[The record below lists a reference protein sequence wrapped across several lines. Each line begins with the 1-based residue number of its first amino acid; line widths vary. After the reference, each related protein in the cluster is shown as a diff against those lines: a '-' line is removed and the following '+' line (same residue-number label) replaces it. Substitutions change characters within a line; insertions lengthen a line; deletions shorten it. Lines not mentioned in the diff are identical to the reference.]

1 MKMSNNIG
9 ILESSD
15 VMHSTSRTTRLLELM
30 KKGDDAFNTRDQ
42 ATLDVIHHPDMIA
55 YVTGNAQPIYG
66 RDSHAKFMNQFVRMF
81 PDAHVHTPYPI
92 HFGSGDW
99 MTVITNVTGAFTGEM
114 KLPDGNVVPPTGKKF
129 DVEFAQTTKWK
140 GDQLI
145 EIAAFW
151 DAALLA
157 RQLGLA

>member
-1 MKMSNNIG
+1 MITKEKI
-9 ILESSD
+9 
-15 VMHSTSRTTRLLELM
+15 TSRTTHLVELM
-30 KKGDDAFNTRDQ
+30 TKGDDAFNNRDQ

-55 YVTGNAQPIYG
+55 YVTGDAQPIYG
-66 RDSHAKFMNQFVRMF
+66 RDAHAKFMNQFVHMF

-92 HFGSGDW
+92 HFGSGEW
-99 MTVITNVTGAFTGEM
+99 ITVITNVTGTFTGEM